1 MAEESESVIVDVS
14 VTEIADGVTLVPESE
29 TEKAEAREVVADMDS
44 EKTAR
49 ICVPEARSVAE
60 RRVGAV
66 VSRMID
72 ASALPGADSTFSDK
86 SIPRE

>member
-29 TEKAEAREVVADMDS
+29 TEKAEAREVVVERDS

-49 ICVPEARSVAE
+49 ICVPEARRFAE
-60 RRVGAV
+60 RRVGGV
-66 VSRMID
+66 VSIETDER
-72 ASALPGADSTFSDK
+72 ASGEALV
-86 SIPRE
+86 